1 MHNELP
7 QAEHRMCARHI
18 LAKWRKTNKDKEL
31 EPMFWKIARS
41 YTIGDFDD
49 NLEALK
55 TYNSGAY
62 DSLQR
67 TAPTTWSRA
76 FFREDSC
83 TIDNSNNLS
92 ESFNKTIR
100 EARRKPLLEMLEDI
114 RRQTMV
120 RNAKRS
126 TAGNRWKG
134 KFTKKAQAEIE
145 KSRADSK
152 DLILYQTT
160 GDEYEVDDHGT
171 GYRVDVHLK
180 TCGCR
185 KWQLKG
191 IPCNHAM
198 CVIIGKKLNL
208 DDYVSEYFTTH
219 KWQQTYAR
227 GMRVV
232 QGMKLWPRLNRL
244 PIIPPD
250 PRPKRGRKKN
260 HNRRK
265 EPHEDT
271 SKKGRMTGDGRT
283 MTCSHCKQEG
293 HNKTTCSNP
302 PMVAEKR
309 PRGRPKK
316 NLQQV
321 RIYDLAISYF
331 ISRFVYLNLCSF
343 DYLSYGLYI

>member
-18 LAKWRKTNKDKEL
+18 LANWRKTNKDKEL

-152 DLILYQTT
+152 DFILYQTT

-219 KWQQTYAR
+219 KWHQTYA
-227 GMRVV
+227 
-232 QGMKLWPRLNRL
+232 QGMIL
-244 PIIPPD
+244 
-250 PRPKRGRKKN
+250 
-260 HNRRK
+260 
-265 EPHEDT
+265 
-271 SKKGRMTGDGRT
+271 
-283 MTCSHCKQEG
+283 
-293 HNKTTCSNP
+293 
-302 PMVAEKR
+302 
-309 PRGRPKK
+309 
-316 NLQQV
+316 
-321 RIYDLAISYF
+321 F
-331 ISRFVYLNLCSF
+331 
-343 DYLSYGLYI
+343 